1 MNIQDVSKKISMFH
15 YFNYFSYKEYV
26 LILLW
31 FSFWLSLGATPNIT
45 EIHSTL
51 DAISL
56 IRWSFPIL
64 SALCSLIFIAT
75 SKNKLEVP
83 VWICLLAFTF
93 VSIFISSLLN
103 GAKIENIYYPV
114 ASLSAL
120 SLSLAV
126 ICCVTDIQ
134 KRFII
139 SFLPGVV
146 MVTLAVAFFTTQTVI
161 TGSKVGWFTGYI
173 ISSEFKTTFLG
184 DASPL
189 PTGLARSAFLV
200 FLFCM
205 YGYWKNFF
213 GEELTA
219 ILSGICLALVVYF
232 QSRGVF
238 VAGFSCLFIF
248 FLLKKPTSPLKTKP
262 LAIALG
268 MLVLTLLALYFSA
281 YFAYHLMYSDT
292 GKEAVSHLRQ
302 IRDFTPNSISSGRFE
317 NWLTAIDLIVLK
329 PLLGWG
335 SQADRLFVGQN
346 ISSLPLYAMLC
357 GGAAALTPL
366 AVLGFLF
373 LKRLQEYLKTEK
385 VWSAETQ
392 ISSLIILFIG
402 FRGAV
407 ENSFS
412 VYSIDFLTIL
422 PAFAY
427 FFKKTTIVSDR

>member
-1 MNIQDVSKKISMFH
+1 MNVQDLSKKMSMFQ
-15 YFNYFSYKEYV
+15 YFSHFSYKDYI

-31 FSFWLSLGATPNIT
+31 CSFWLSLGATPNIT

-56 IRWSFPIL
+56 IRWSFPVL
-64 SALCSLIFIAT
+64 SAVCALILIVT

-93 VSIFISSLLN
+93 VSIFISSLVN
-103 GAKIENIYYPV
+103 GTKIENIYYPV

-120 SLSLAV
+120 SLSLAC

-146 MVTLAVAFFTTQTVI
+146 MVTLAVSFFTIQTVI
-161 TGSKVGWFTGYI
+161 TGSKVGWFAGYMI
-173 ISSEFKTTFLG
+173 GSNFKTTFLG

-200 FLFCM
+200 LLFTM
-205 YGYWKNFF
+205 YGYWKNIL
-213 GEELTA
+213 GQEMTA
-219 ILSGICLALVVYF
+219 VLSGIFLAFVLYF

-238 VAGFSCLFIF
+238 FSGISCLCIF
-248 FLLKKPTSPLKTKP
+248 FLLKKPISPPKIKSL
-262 LAIALG
+262 LIFFG
-268 MLVLTLLALYFSA
+268 MLILTLLALYFSA
-281 YFAYHLMYSDT
+281 YFVYHFTSNTDGQLT
-292 GKEAVSHLRQ
+292 TSHSLQ
-302 IRDFTPNSISSGRFE
+302 IRDLVPNDISSGRFE
-317 NWLTAIDLIVLK
+317 NWLTAVDLIVQR
-329 PLLGWG
+329 PMFGWG
-335 SQADRLFVGQN
+335 SQADRLLVGQN

-357 GGAAALTPL
+357 GGAIALTPL
-366 AVLGFLF
+366 AVLGIMFLIRIQ
-373 LKRLQEYLKTEK
+373 KYLKTEK

-392 ISSLIILFIG
+392 ISLLIILFIG

-412 VYSIDFLTIL
+412 VYSIDFLIIL

-427 FFKKTTIVSDR
+427 FFKATTIISDK

>member
-1 MNIQDVSKKISMFH
+1 MNVQDLSKKMSMFQ
-15 YFNYFSYKEYV
+15 YFNHFSCKDYV

-31 FSFWLSLGATPNIT
+31 YSLWLSLGATPNIN

-51 DAISL
+51 DAVSL

-64 SALCSLIFIAT
+64 CGVCAFILIIT

-93 VSIFISSLLN
+93 VSIFLSSLVN
-103 GAKIENIYYPV
+103 GTKIENIYYPV

-120 SLSLAV
+120 SLSLAC
-126 ICCVTDIQ
+126 ICCVADIQ

-146 MVTLAVAFFTTQTVI
+146 MVTLAVGFFTIQTVI
-161 TGSKVGWFTGYI
+161 TGSKVGWFAGYI
-173 ISSEFKTTFLG
+173 IGSEFKTTFLG

-189 PTGLARSAFLV
+189 PTGMARSAFLV
-200 FLFCM
+200 LLFTM
-205 YGYWKNFF
+205 YGYWKNIL
-213 GEELTA
+213 GQEMTA
-219 ILSGICLALVVYF
+219 TLSAICLALVVYF

-238 VAGFSCLFIF
+238 LAGLSCLLVF
-248 FLLKKPTSPLKTKP
+248 FLLKKPTSSAKIKT
-262 LAIALG
+262 LAIFFG
-268 MLVLTLLALYFSA
+268 MLILTLLSLYFSA
-281 YFAYHLMYSDT
+281 YFAYHLMHSTDGQVT
-292 GKEAVSHLRQ
+292 ANHLSQ
-302 IRDFTPNSISSGRFE
+302 IRDFTPDSISSGRFE
-317 NWLTAIDLIVLK
+317 NWLKAADLIVQR
-329 PLLGWG
+329 PIFGWG

-357 GGAAALTPL
+357 GGAAALIPL
-366 AVLGFLF
+366 AVLGIMFLIRI
-373 LKRLQEYLKTEK
+373 LKYLKTKK

-392 ISSLIILFIG
+392 ISLLIILFIG

-412 VYSIDFLTIL
+412 VYSIDFLIIL
-422 PAFAY
+422 PAFGY
-427 FFKKTTIVSDR
+427 FFKSTTITSDK